1 MVENYRE
8 EILSRMVKDML
19 DIQLL
24 RMVLTQPLWG
34 YKIKKKVEEELH
46 IRLRHGA
53 LYPTL
58 NGLEQKG
65 FLKSQRETKDGRSR
79 KIYTV
84 TEKGV
89 EYLHSYY
96 SIINEQINVAWW
108 YSLARL

>member
-8 EILSRMVKDML
+8 EILSRMVKEML

-34 YKIKKKVEEELH
+34 YKIKKKVEKELH

-58 NGLEQKG
+58 NSLEQKG
-65 FLKSQRETKDGRSR
+65 LLKSQRETKDGRSR
-79 KIYTV
+79 KVYTV
-84 TEKGV
+84 TEKGM
-89 EYLHSYY
+89 EYLNSYY

-108 YSLARL
+108 HSLARL